1 MKRKLVILKVKLHL
15 TSLVLGFL
23 PLRRGHWGERGK
35 LAGLAAAGD
44 AGGGGGGRT
53 QLWWQKGGVHPPA
66 GPDPRQVLSPLGLRP
81 QGLGENQRRPG
92 GAAPPF
98 LTVNAPGLRPTTLHR
113 IRCCSWA
120 HRPQPPASG

>member
-44 AGGGGGGRT
+44 EGGRGGHSSGGKRGMCIHLQGQT
-53 QLWWQKGGVHPPA
+53 PGRCCHLW
-66 GPDPRQVLSPLGLRP
+66 DSVLRVW
-81 QGLGENQRRPG
+81 E
-92 GAAPPF
+92 
-98 LTVNAPGLRPTTLHR
+98 R
-113 IRCCSWA
+113 IRGDQVGQ
-120 HRPQPPASG
+120 RPLSSP